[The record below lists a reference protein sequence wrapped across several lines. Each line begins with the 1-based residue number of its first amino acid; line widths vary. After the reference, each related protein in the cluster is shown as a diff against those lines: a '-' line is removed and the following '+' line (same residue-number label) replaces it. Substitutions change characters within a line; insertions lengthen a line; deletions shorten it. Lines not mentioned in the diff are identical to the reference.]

1 MSAADDV
8 TAFFRERSAE
18 ESEPIR
24 AERAAVRRF
33 VAESAA
39 SGLIR
44 SECDSWMSGFSPGFS
59 QALGARGWLGMV
71 WPTEYGG
78 RGLSPQMRLA
88 VIEELLAAGAPI
100 AAHWF
105 ADRQVGPSLLKH
117 GTQEQRKFFLPPM
130 ARGEMYFCI
139 GMSEPESGSDLGSVS
154 TRASRTD
161 SGWSITGQKIWTSHA
176 ADAHYMLALV
186 RTGDRD
192 QPASTALTQV
202 IVDMQSPGITVRPIE
217 MMDGRADFCE
227 VFLDDVAVPDTRVVG
242 EVGTGWP
249 QVLAELVF
257 ERSGPERFLSTLP
270 LIEEFVSSI
279 DENDDAGLAEVGSMI
294 ARLATLRAMS
304 TRVSQ
309 NLGRSSVGGVAAA
322 LVKDVGTRAELDS
335 IEVIARSAAHHS
347 ITTDGEFR
355 RHLYQARSHSA
366 GFTLRGGTNE
376 ILRGIVA
383 RAVMPR

>member
-1 MSAADDV
+1 
-8 TAFFRERSAE
+8 
-18 ESEPIR
+18 
-24 AERAAVRRF
+24 
-33 VAESAA
+33 
-39 SGLIR
+39 
-44 SECDSWMSGFSPGFS
+44 
-59 QALGARGWLGMV
+59 
-71 WPTEYGG
+71 
-78 RGLSPQMRLA
+78 
-88 VIEELLAAGAPI
+88 
-100 AAHWF
+100 
-105 ADRQVGPSLLKH
+105 
-117 GTQEQRKFFLPPM
+117 M

-192 QPASTALTQV
+192 EPASTALTQV

-227 VFLDDVAVPDTRVVG
+227 VFFDDVAIADTRVLG
-242 EVGTGWP
+242 EVGKGWP

-279 DENDDAGLAEVGSMI
+279 DESDDAGLAQVGSMI

-304 TRVSQ
+304 ARVSQ
-309 NLGRSSVGGVAAA
+309 KLGSSSVDGVAAA
-322 LVKDVGTRAELDS
+322 LVKDLGTRTELDS
-335 IEVIARSAAHHS
+335 IEMIAGSVVHRAMS
-347 ITTDGEFR
+347 TDGEFR
-355 RHLYQARSHSA
+355 RHLHEARSHSA